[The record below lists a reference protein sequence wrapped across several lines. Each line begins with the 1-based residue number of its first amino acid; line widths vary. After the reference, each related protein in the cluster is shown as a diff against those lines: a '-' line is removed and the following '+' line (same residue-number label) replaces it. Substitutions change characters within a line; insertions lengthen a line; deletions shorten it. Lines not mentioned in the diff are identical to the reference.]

1 MNKKLSGMDKEIY
14 GIMRSYY
21 MKRHTVISVRSI
33 AREVGLY
40 SSSSVQYHIE
50 KLKDLGYLNEN
61 REPVE
66 F

>member
-1 MNKKLSGMDKEIY
+1 
-14 GIMRSYY
+14 